1 LFGGISITY
10 LLISAA
16 LVVHVIRT
24 GRNQAWIL
32 AIVLLGPIGWATYLV
47 IEMVPEWMGGQT
59 ARRAKV
65 GMRRIIDPNRDMRR
79 AAQEVEISGNVDARR
94 RLAQEHFER
103 GQYDEAIEMYKAGLK
118 GIFEYDPT
126 LLQGLAEAQFAK
138 GEPDAA
144 RRNLES
150 LFAHNPDF
158 KSTEA
163 KLLYAR
169 ALEDTGDLDASEREY
184 AAVAGPFP
192 GAEARLR
199 YALLLKKRG
208 KTSEAERLFKDL
220 LDGARLG
227 PSHYRRSQ
235 ARWLDI
241 ARRELG

>member
-1 LFGGISITY
+1 MFGGVSLVY

-24 GRNQAWIL
+24 GRNTAWIL
-32 AIVLLGPIGWATYLV
+32 ALVLLPGIGWV
-47 IEMVPEWMGGQT
+47 IYVVVELVPEWLGGRT
-59 ARRAKV
+59 ARRATL

-118 GIFEYDPT
+118 GIFEHDPT
-126 LLQGLAEAQFAK
+126 LLQGLAEAEFAK
-138 GEPDAA
+138 GDTGEA
-144 RRNLES
+144 RKHLEA
-150 LFAHNPDF
+150 LFQYNPDF
-158 KSTEA
+158 KSNEA
-163 KLLYAR
+163 RLLYAR
-169 ALEDTGDLDASEREY
+169 SLEGTGELDAAEREY
-184 AAVAGPFP
+184 AQVAGPFP

-199 YALLLKKRG
+199 YALFLKKRG
-208 KTSEAERLFKDL
+208 KASEAERLFKDL

-227 PSHYRRSQ
+227 PAHYRRSQ
-235 ARWLDI
+235 ARWLDM

>member
-16 LVVHVIRT
+16 LAVHVIRT

-32 AIVLLGPIGWATYLV
+32 AIVLLGPVGWAVYLV
-47 IEMVPEWMGGQT
+47 VELVPEWMGGRT
-59 ARRAKV
+59 ARRAKA
-65 GMRRIIDPNRDMRR
+65 GMRNIIDPNRDMRR
-79 AAQEVEISGNVDARR
+79 AAQEVEISGSVDARR
-94 RLAQEHFER
+94 RLAQEYFER
-103 GQYDEAIEMYKAGLK
+103 GQHDEAIETYKAGLK

-138 GEPDAA
+138 GETAEA
-144 RRNLES
+144 RRNLEL
-150 LFAHNPDF
+150 LFQHDPNF
-158 KSTEA
+158 KSHEA

-169 ALEDTGDLDASEREY
+169 ALEATGDLDGAEREY
-184 AAVAGPFP
+184 AAIAGPFP

-199 YALLLKKRG
+199 FALLLKKRG
-208 KTSEAERLFKDL
+208 KTVEAERLFKDL

-227 PSHYRRSQ
+227 PAHYRRSQ